1 MTTPTKQPEQR
12 RRPARGAAAAVAV
25 LDGMS
30 DIDAANVVRCARTLL
45 RRPLLRVDSH
55 DGDLL
60 PLVFRHRAALQELF
74 SSLLGYRLVVQ
85 RKFARLYKSG
95 PGPQVTRGEQSLTP
109 RGYAY
114 LALSM
119 AALIGVGRQVLLSRL
134 VAEVRAAAA
143 EAGIEVSDGLPD
155 RRALTAALR
164 HLVAL
169 GVITETEGSVA
180 PWTGEAPSEALIT
193 VDTDLLGHLL
203 AGPIGEVETPEQLV
217 TASASTGTV
226 GGEQAVE
233 HSVRRRLVEDP
244 VVLHEDLPEAQAT
257 WLRRNHKRESLLLER
272 CFGLVT
278 EVRMEGVAVTDPEE
292 YLTDL
297 GFPGMGTVARVALL
311 ALPELLKQEY
321 HEDPEDE
328 PEQRADGRTPVS
340 RLKVREVCVNLV
352 ESYPSAWSKQATED
366 VDELVDGVLD
376 LLAALS
382 LAVQADEGTWL
393 ISPAAH
399 RWLPDPDASPGRESA
414 DETPEPVAQTPNWSL
429 FDEDPI
435 AGSSMSTEESTT

>member
-1 MTTPTKQPEQR
+1 MSTATRQR
-12 RRPARGAAAAVAV
+12 GSAAAVAV
-25 LDGMS
+25 LDGLS

-60 PLVFRHRAALQELF
+60 PLVFRHRVALQELF

-134 VAEVRAAAA
+134 VAEVRAAAV

-203 AGPIGEVETPEQLV
+203 AGPVGEVETPDELI
-217 TASASTGTV
+217 TASASTGMV
-226 GGEQAVE
+226 GGERGVE
-233 HSVRRRLVEDP
+233 HAVRRRLVEDP
-244 VVLHEDLPEAQAT
+244 VVLHADLPEAQRV
-257 WLRRNHKRESLLLER
+257 WLQRNHKRESLLLER
-272 CFGLVT
+272 CFGLVA
-278 EVRMEGVAVTDPEE
+278 EVRLEGVAVTDPEE

-311 ALPELLKQEY
+311 SLPELLHQE
-321 HEDPEDE
+321 EE
-328 PEQRADGRTPVS
+328 PRADGRTEVS
-340 RLKVREVCVNLV
+340 RLRVREVCAELV

-366 VDELVDGVLD
+366 VDELVDGVLE

-382 LAVQADEGTWL
+382 LAVQQDEGTWL

-399 RWLPDPDASPGRESA
+399 RWVPDPDASPGRESVE
-414 DETPEPVAQTPNWSL
+414 ETPEPVVQTPSWSL
-429 FDEDPI
+429 FDE
-435 AGSSMSTEESTT
+435 EST

>member
-1 MTTPTKQPEQR
+1 MTTATRQ
-12 RRPARGAAAAVAV
+12 RGAAAAVAV
-25 LDGMS
+25 LDGLS

-45 RRPLLRVDSH
+45 RRPLLRVDGH

-60 PLVFRHRAALQELF
+60 PLVFRHRVALQELF

-134 VAEVRAAAA
+134 VAEIRAAAA

-203 AGPIGEVETPEQLV
+203 AGPIGEVETPEELI
-217 TASASTGTV
+217 TASACAGMV
-226 GGEQAVE
+226 GGERGVE
-233 HSVRRRLVEDP
+233 HAVRRRLVEDP
-244 VVLHEDLPEAQAT
+244 VVLHADLPEEQAT
-257 WLRRNHKRESLLLER
+257 WLRRHHKRESLLLER
-272 CFGLVT
+272 CFGLVA
-278 EVRMEGVAVTDPEE
+278 EVRLEGVAVTDPEE

-311 ALPELLKQEY
+311 SLPELLKLD
-321 HEDPEDE
+321 EDVE
-328 PEQRADGRTPVS
+328 PREDGRTEVS
-340 RLKVREVCVNLV
+340 RLRLREVCVDLV

-366 VDELVDGVLD
+366 VDELVDGVLE

-382 LAVQADEGTWL
+382 LAVQQDEGTWL

-399 RWLPDPDASPGRESA
+399 RWVPDPDASPGREST
-414 DETPEPVAQTPNWSL
+414 DETPEPVVQTPSWSL
-429 FDEDPI
+429 FDE
-435 AGSSMSTEESTT
+435 EST